1 MSDSD
6 FSDSETEFDLY
17 NEDEDLEDEDDESIF
32 FQDEELVDNTT
43 TRMTAERFVEKR
55 VIYQGGLSA
64 QRLSMSEIVH
74 YVSVLAQTIENG
86 RPHKC
91 DVSLIPHSEITSVDL
106 AIAEIRQKVAPYLII
121 REHLG
126 GVLEEIDP
134 NLCTFNEQDI
144 KEQYLHNTEKTFDTV
159 VLDQ

>member
-6 FSDSETEFDLY
+6 FSDSENEFDLY
-17 NEDEDLEDEDDESIF
+17 DEDEDLEDEDDESIF
-32 FQDEELVDNTT
+32 FQDEENTAS
-43 TRMTAERFVEKR
+43 RMTAERFVEKR
-55 VIYQGGLSA
+55 VVYQGGLSS

-86 RPHKC
+86 RPHRC
-91 DVSLIPHSEITSVDL
+91 DVSLITHPEITSIDL
-106 AIAEIRQKVAPYLII
+106 AIAEIRQKVAPYLIM

-159 VLDQ
+159 LLD